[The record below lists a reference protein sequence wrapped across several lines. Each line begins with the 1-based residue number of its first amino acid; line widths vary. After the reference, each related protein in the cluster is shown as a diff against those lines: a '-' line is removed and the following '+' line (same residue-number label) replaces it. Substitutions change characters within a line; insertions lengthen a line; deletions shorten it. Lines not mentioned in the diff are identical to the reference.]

1 MSRRVLIVAKAPVPG
16 HAKTR
21 LVPPLTPEQ
30 AAALQEAL
38 LLDTLAACR
47 AEADTSLLHA
57 DPSEAR
63 VLAKL
68 AGPDVPL
75 VLQEGRGLR
84 DALRLGMARGLAGGP
99 TVLVS
104 SDVPGVPPGSLR
116 RAFALLEEGSCDVV
130 LGPALDGGYWLIGM
144 RERSDAPFEAIP
156 WSTPAACAVTLQ
168 RCAEAGLAV
177 ATIDPWRDID
187 TPVDLAFVLR
197 DADVLSAPRTVR
209 ALREL
214 SLDGPILDPPVLQLG
229 ASRLVIG
236 SPWRA
241 VIEDQ
246 LVRGE
251 GRVSSYTYL
260 AVPRAVFVV
269 PVTDEGEVL
278 LVRQYR
284 HPVRDWTLEVPA
296 GSVEDGESP
305 LKAAERELAEEVGGR
320 ARDWRHLTTFYSS
333 SAHLSLRSDAF
344 LATGV
349 QLGTPQPGE
358 DEDVVVVS
366 LPVEEALA
374 RARNGELLEGQTALA
389 LLLSAPY
396 LGVPA
401 GQAAASPYHPRRGL

>member
-16 HAKTR
+16 RAKTR

-30 AAALQEAL
+30 AAALQQAL
-38 LLDTLAACR
+38 LLDTLEACR
-47 AEADTSLLHA
+47 AEVHDTALLYA
-57 DPSEAR
+57 DPSEAP
-63 VLAKL
+63 VLARL

-75 VLQEGRGLR
+75 VLQEGRGLG
-84 DALRLGMARGLAGGP
+84 DALRLGMARGLAAGP
-99 TVLVS
+99 TALVS
-104 SDVPGVPPGSLR
+104 SDVPGVPPGSLS

-130 LGPALDGGYWLIGM
+130 LGPALDGGYWLIAM

-197 DADVLSAPRTVR
+197 DADELPALRTVQTLR
-209 ALREL
+209 ALVP
-214 SLDGPILDPPVLQLG
+214 DGALVDPPAVQLD

-246 LVRGE
+246 LAGE
-251 GRVSSYTYL
+251 GGRVFSYTYL

-269 PVTDEGEVL
+269 PVTDQGEVV

-296 GSVEDGESP
+296 GSVEDGETP
-305 LKAAERELAEEVGGR
+305 LQAAERELAEEVGGR

-349 QLGTPQPGE
+349 LLGTPEPGE

-366 LPVEEALA
+366 MPIQEALA
-374 RARNGELLEGQTALA
+374 RARRGEHLEGQTALA
-389 LLLSAPY
+389 LLLSAPH

-401 GQAAASPYHPRRGL
+401 E